1 MVTLAYFVM
10 SAGSQHRNGLVLSL
24 GKYTSSEQDIF
35 RAMLLLNF
43 GLATTV
49 QSRGRIYVG
58 AKDKARL
65 RALILPY
72 LHSSRL
78 SLFDKPS
85 PSK

>member
-1 MVTLAYFVM
+1 
-10 SAGSQHRNGLVLSL
+10 
-24 GKYTSSEQDIF
+24 
-35 RAMLLLNF
+35 MLLLNL

-78 SLFDKPS
+78 S
-85 PSK
+85 